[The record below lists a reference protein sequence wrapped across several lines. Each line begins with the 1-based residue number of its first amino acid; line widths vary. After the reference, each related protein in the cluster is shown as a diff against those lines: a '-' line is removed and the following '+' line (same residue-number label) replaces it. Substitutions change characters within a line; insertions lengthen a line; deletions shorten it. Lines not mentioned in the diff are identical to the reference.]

1 MPMQPSFSRIFPPAV
16 ILALFC
22 TCILSAQPVNDSV
35 QKETFLYSVK
45 GRDSLYLDRYF
56 PSRTGENGT
65 FAPGERPCL
74 IFVFGGG
81 FFTGKKDQPLYIP
94 YYHWLVGKGY
104 NVVAIDYRLGLQ
116 PLAARATGPEGAKE
130 RTGPLKMVNMLFNS
144 VNMAVEDFYDA
155 TLFVLSRSGEWGID
169 TSRIIGC
176 GSSAG
181 AITVLQGE
189 YYLTNNTGSRY
200 PLANRLPA
208 NFKYAGIISFAG
220 AIAKKGG
227 KIKWEALPSP
237 IQLFHGYADSN
248 VPYDKIKTL
257 FGGLYGSKF
266 IAGQLADIEA
276 PYYFLT
282 AGNATHT
289 VATTPM
295 TLYREEIADFLDRMV
310 LKREPLMIN
319 ETIATAGEP
328 PKNKKIGLKA
338 YLKTNFAAPGNRMKL
353 LSYNVHNCIAT
364 DPARTRDYKT
374 IAHIIQAS
382 QADVV
387 ALQELDSMTSRTPLY
402 VLGELAKETGM
413 HGIYAPAIDYGGGK
427 YGIGI
432 LAKEEP
438 LAVKRIPLPGRE
450 EPRVFLL
457 AEFRNYIFCSTHL
470 SLTKADRTASVEI
483 IRKAIKDFIREN
495 RERRDKPVFIG
506 GDFNAAPLSATVA
519 EFSRHAVPVS
529 NIRMDT
535 FPSANPDRCIDYIFV
550 YGRKMPRKM
559 QVLSTGRIRDSL
571 TRTASDHLPVYSIV
585 AN

>member
-22 TCILSAQPVNDSV
+22 TYILSAQPVNESV

-45 GRDSLYLDRYF
+45 GQDSLYLDRYF
-56 PSRTGENGT
+56 PSPTGENGA
-65 FAPGERPCL
+65 FEPGKRPCL

-81 FFTGKKDQPLYIP
+81 FFTGEKDQPLYIP

-104 NVVAIDYRLGLQ
+104 NVVAIDYRLGLK
-116 PLAARATGPEGAKE
+116 PLAAQAANPGEAKQK
-130 RTGPLKMVNMLFNS
+130 TGPLKMVNMLFNS

-155 TLFVLSRSGEWGID
+155 TVFVLSRSGEWGID

-181 AITVLQGE
+181 AITVLQSE
-189 YYLTNNTGSRY
+189 YYLTNNNGSRY

-237 IQLFHGYADSN
+237 IQLFHGDADSN

-266 IAGQLADIEA
+266 IAGQLAEIEA
-276 PYYFLT
+276 PYYFFT
-282 AGNATHT
+282 EGNATHT
-289 VATTPM
+289 VASTPM
-295 TLYREEIADFLDRMV
+295 TLYRKEIADFLDRMV
-310 LKREPLMIN
+310 LKGEPLMIN
-319 ETIATAGEP
+319 ETVATAGEP
-328 PKNKKIGLKA
+328 PKNKKIGIKA
-338 YLKTNFAAPGNRMKL
+338 YIKTNFTAPGNRVNL

-374 IAHIIQAS
+374 IAHIIQES
-382 QADVV
+382 RADVV

-402 VLGELAKETGM
+402 VLGELAKKTGM
-413 HGIYAPAIDYGGGK
+413 HGIYAPAIEYGGGK

-432 LAKEEP
+432 LAKEKP
-438 LAVKRIPLPGRE
+438 VAVKRIPLPGRE
-450 EPRVFLL
+450 EARVFLL

-470 SLTKADRTASVEI
+470 SLTKEDRTASVEI

-495 RERRDKPVFIG
+495 KARRKKPVFIG
-506 GDFNAAPLSATVA
+506 GDFNATPLSETIA
-519 EFSRHAVPVS
+519 EFSRYAAPVS
-529 NIRMDT
+529 NIRMNT
-535 FPSANPDRCIDYIFV
+535 FPSANPSRCIDYIFV
-550 YGRKMPRKM
+550 YGKKMPRKM
-559 QVLSTGRIRDSL
+559 QVLSTGRIKDSL
-571 TRTASDHLPVYSIV
+571 TRTASDHLPVYSIITD
-585 AN
+585 

>member
-1 MPMQPSFSRIFPPAV
+1 MPMRLSFSRVFPPV
-16 ILALFC
+16 LILALLC
-22 TCILSAQPVNDSV
+22 TYLLSAQSVNESV
-35 QKETFLYSVK
+35 QKETFLYAVK
-45 GRDSLYLDRYF
+45 GEDSLYLDRYF
-56 PSRTGENGT
+56 PSRTGENGA
-65 FAPGERPCL
+65 FDPGKRPCL

-104 NVVAIDYRLGLQ
+104 NVVAIDYRLGLK
-116 PLAARATGPEGAKE
+116 PLTAQAATPGETKQ
-130 RTGPLKMVNMLFNS
+130 RTGSLKMVNMLFNS

-155 TLFVLSRSGEWGID
+155 TVFVISRSKEWGID
-169 TSRIIGC
+169 TSLLIGC

-189 YYLTNNTGSRY
+189 YYLTNNTGNRY

-227 KIKWEALPSP
+227 SIKWEALPSP
-237 IQLFHGYADSN
+237 IQLFHGDADAN
-248 VPYDKIKTL
+248 VPYNKIKTL

-266 IAGQLADIEA
+266 IAGQLAEMEA
-276 PYYFLT
+276 PYYFLS

-295 TLYREEIADFLDRMV
+295 TLYRDEIAYFLDRMV
-310 LKREPLMIN
+310 LKGEPLMIN
-319 ETIATAGEP
+319 ESIATAGEP

-338 YLKTNFAAPGNRMKL
+338 YIKTNFTAPDNRINL

-364 DPARTRDYKT
+364 DPARTRDYQT
-374 IAHIIQAS
+374 IARIIKES
-382 QADVV
+382 RADVV

-402 VLGELAKETGM
+402 VLGELAKATGM
-413 HGIYAPAIDYGGGK
+413 HGIYAPAIEYGGGK

-450 EPRVFLL
+450 EQRVFLL
-457 AEFRNYIFCSTHL
+457 AEFGKYIFCSTHL
-470 SLTKADRTASVEI
+470 SLTKEDRTASVEI
-483 IRKAIKDFIREN
+483 IRKAVKDFIREDKA
-495 RERRDKPVFIG
+495 RKHKPVFIG
-506 GDFNAAPLSATVA
+506 GDFNATPLSETIT
-519 EFSRHAVPVS
+519 EFSHYAVPVS

-535 FPSANPDRCIDYIFV
+535 FPSAYPDRCIDYIFV
-550 YGRKMPRKM
+550 YGKKMPRKM
-559 QVLSTGRIRDSL
+559 QVLSTGRLRDSL
-571 TRTASDHLPVYSIV
+571 TRTASDHLPVYSVV